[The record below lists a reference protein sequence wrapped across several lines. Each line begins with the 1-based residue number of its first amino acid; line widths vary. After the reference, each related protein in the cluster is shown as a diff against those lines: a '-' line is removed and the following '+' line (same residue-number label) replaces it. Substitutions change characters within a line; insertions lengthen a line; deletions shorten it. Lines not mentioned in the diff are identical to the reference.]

1 MDIDAFRQM
10 VAKNPKGFLGRYG
23 LGNKILQEGTNF
35 EEAVEHLTVA
45 TQLDPTHVASHLGL
59 GRALVSLGRKDEAK
73 PILQAGIDA
82 ARSGRSNGG
91 VDLVPE
97 MQTLLAALFTRV
109 RDETAWKPGEGR
121 VARGEREDIASGY
134 SLASSPVP
142 LA

>member
-1 MDIDAFRQM
+1 MDLDAFRQM
-10 VAKNPKGFLGRYG
+10 VAKNPQAFLGRYG
-23 LGNKILQEGTNF
+23 LGNKLLQEGGNL

-82 ARSGRSNGG
+82 AHSGRSNGG

-97 MQTLLAALFTRV
+97 MQALLGTL
-109 RDETAWKPGEGR
+109 G
-121 VARGEREDIASGY
+121 
-134 SLASSPVP
+134 
-142 LA
+142 